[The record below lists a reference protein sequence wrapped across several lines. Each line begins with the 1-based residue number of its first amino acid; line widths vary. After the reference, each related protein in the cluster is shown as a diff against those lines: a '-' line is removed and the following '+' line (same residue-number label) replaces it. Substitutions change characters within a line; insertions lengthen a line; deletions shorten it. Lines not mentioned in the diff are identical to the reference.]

1 MSEFRQITDAEE
13 LEGKTIA
20 RVKFDEWHYDN
31 SEVLIVFTD
40 ESYVILMT
48 DVNYEHEI
56 RIEIDESE
64 PELPYKIKHAIA
76 NPAEIAT
83 HEQRE
88 ERAARQ
94 RQENTE
100 RHERAEFERLK
111 AKFEAET
118 NARET
123 HAAPAPSTSTPP
135 ARPT

>member
-76 NPAEIAT
+76 NPAEIAK

-88 ERAARQ
+88 ERASQQ
-94 RQENTE
+94 RQELHE

-123 HAAPAPSTSTPP
+123 HVAPATGTSEPP
-135 ARPT
+135 AP

>member
-20 RVKFDEWHYDN
+20 RIKFDEWHYDN

-40 ESYVILMT
+40 ESYVILKT
-48 DVNYEHEI
+48 DVNLDYES
-56 RIEIDESE
+56 RIEINERE
-64 PELPYKIKHAIA
+64 PELPYKIKHTIA

-111 AKFEAET
+111 AKFEPEADNHEKGQ
-118 NARET
+118 
-123 HAAPAPSTSTPP
+123 
-135 ARPT
+135 